1 MMRLRVL
8 AILMPALAMLALLPA
23 LGDAAAAGQRALVLE
38 IDGVIG
44 PPLADYIGRELR
56 AARPDEVGIVVLR
69 MNTPGGLDASMR
81 QIVSAILAS
90 PVPVATYVAP
100 NGARAASAG
109 TYIAYA
115 SAIAAMAPGTNIGA
129 ATPIQLAGHP
139 MAPPDPTRQ
148 KEKAEKA
155 GEPADAETRKLVND
169 AIAYIRGL
177 AALNG
182 RNADWAADAVRS
194 AASVTAAEAL
204 SLHVIDVIAD
214 DIPDLLRKIDG
225 RTVNV
230 AGKPQ
235 QLATAGLDVVTV
247 PPGWRTELLGLVTN
261 PNVAFILMLIGI
273 YGLILEFFNPGAVAP
288 GLIGAISLLVAL
300 YALALLP
307 ISYAGAALVLLGVA
321 LMVAEAHIGAFG
333 ALGVGGIAAF
343 VIGALLMF
351 PERVPGFTLSGGVI
365 AGAAIGSAALFI
377 VVLAAL
383 LRSRK
388 RPVVTGSEA
397 LIGAEGE
404 TVAWQGSEGRVRV
417 KGEIW
422 LARSDRAARGRRS
435 REGSRSRRPR
445 SPRRS
450 HPSSL
455 ACVPLVRRRRDV
467 TARYYLRHAA
477 RPYVD
482 VNPKAPEAGQHA
494 RPGRFSARTASG
506 ARHLHGSGWRF
517 RPRADAASECSNAE
531 RRRVL
536 RAAMR
541 NLPFAEPG
549 RRAAPRAGL
558 GRHLWAQGRQR
569 RRLPLFAGLRRGR
582 FRLGRGASRLLPD
595 RPPGGHSRRRHAL
608 QTEERGRAQSHHRL
622 SEGAEVTGR
631 PVPSMSRRGSADAAP
646 QSRHHDQEQRRT
658 P

>member
-1 MMRLRVL
+1 MMQLRVL
-8 AILMPALAMLALLPA
+8 AFLMLALAMLALPPA
-23 LGDAAAAGQRALVLE
+23 RGGTAAAGQRALVLE

-56 AARPDEVGIVVLR
+56 AARPDEVGIIVLR

-148 KEKAEKA
+148 KEKADKTEKA

-177 AALNG
+177 AAVNG

-214 DIPDLLRKIDG
+214 DLLRTIDG
-225 RTVNV
+225 RTVQV

-247 PPGWRTELLGLVTN
+247 PPDWRTELLGLVTN

-351 PERVPGFTLSGGVI
+351 PAQVPGFTLSGGVI
-365 AGAAIGSAALFI
+365 AGAAIGSAALLI

-404 TVAWQGSEGRVRV
+404 TVAWQGSDGRVRV
-417 KGEIW
+417 NGEIW
-422 LARSDRAARGRRS
+422 LARSDAPLAAGD
-435 REGSRSRRPR
+435 
-445 SPRRS
+445 
-450 HPSSL
+450 H
-455 ACVPLVRRRRDV
+455 VRVVDRDG
-467 TARYYLRHAA
+467 L
-477 RPYVD
+477 
-482 VNPKAPEAGQHA
+482 
-494 RPGRFSARTASG
+494 
-506 ARHLHGSGWRF
+506 
-517 RPRADAASECSNAE
+517 
-531 RRRVL
+531 VL
-536 RAAMR
+536 RVE
-541 NLPFAEPG
+541 NI
-549 RRAAPRAGL
+549 
-558 GRHLWAQGRQR
+558 
-569 RRLPLFAGLRRGR
+569 
-582 FRLGRGASRLLPD
+582 
-595 RPPGGHSRRRHAL
+595 
-608 QTEERGRAQSHHRL
+608 
-622 SEGAEVTGR
+622 
-631 PVPSMSRRGSADAAP
+631 GSA
-646 QSRHHDQEQRRT
+646 
-658 P
+658 